1 MNPPVTDMQL
11 LGQLLRC
18 PSGIYAEEV
27 GEYAFFSNRTMIFN
41 TIDCLSL
48 LPNSNVLEIGFG
60 NASHLPYLFEKE
72 PTIHYTGVETSA
84 EMITEAAVSNPELVA
99 QQSVSFL
106 QVQPDERLEF
116 NILFDVCFSVNTLY
130 FLKSPTRYY
139 RNIYQLLK
147 PMGNVVITFI
157 DKSVGEKAPFAQVGF
172 KFYTVPEVRKILL
185 HIGFKNIKEYT
196 FEETLVSK
204 RGKKIR
210 RPYCIMM
217 GEK

>member
-18 PSGIYAEEV
+18 PSGIYAKEV

-72 PTIHYTGVETSA
+72 PTIHYTGVETSV
-84 EMITEAAVSNPELVA
+84 EMITEATVNNPELVA

-106 QVQPDERLEF
+106 QVQPDEKLEF

-147 PMGNVVITFI
+147 PMGKVVITFI

-172 KFYTVPEVRKILL
+172 KFYTVLEVRKILSR
-185 HIGFKNIKEYT
+185 IGFKNIKEYT

-204 RGKKIR
+204 SGKKIR
-210 RPYCIMM
+210 RPYCIMI

>member
-18 PSGIYAEEV
+18 PSGIYAKEV
-27 GEYAFFSNRTMIFN
+27 GEYTFFSNRTMIFN
-41 TIDCLSL
+41 TIDYLSL

-72 PTIHYTGVETSA
+72 PTI
-84 EMITEAAVSNPELVA
+84 PELVA

-147 PMGNVVITFI
+147 PMGKVVITFI

-172 KFYTVPEVRKILL
+172 KFYTVPEVRKILSR
-185 HIGFKNIKEYT
+185 IGFKNTKEYT

-204 RGKKIR
+204 SGKKIR

>member
-18 PSGIYAEEV
+18 PSGIYAKEV

-130 FLKSPTRYY
+130 FLSCSSLWER
-139 RNIYQLLK
+139 
-147 PMGNVVITFI
+147 
-157 DKSVGEKAPFAQVGF
+157 
-172 KFYTVPEVRKILL
+172 
-185 HIGFKNIKEYT
+185 
-196 FEETLVSK
+196 
-204 RGKKIR
+204 
-210 RPYCIMM
+210 
-217 GEK
+217 

>member
-1 MNPPVTDMQL
+1 M
-11 LGQLLRC
+11 
-18 PSGIYAEEV
+18 IAEATV
-27 GEYAFFSNRTMIFN
+27 N
-41 TIDCLSL
+41 
-48 LPNSNVLEIGFG
+48 
-60 NASHLPYLFEKE
+60 
-72 PTIHYTGVETSA
+72 
-84 EMITEAAVSNPELVA
+84 NPELVA

-147 PMGNVVITFI
+147 PMGKVVITFI

-172 KFYTVPEVRKILL
+172 KFYTVLEMRKILSR
-185 HIGFKNIKEYT
+185 IGFKNIKEYT

-204 RGKKIR
+204 SGKKIR

>member
-18 PSGIYAEEV
+18 PSGIYAKEV
-27 GEYAFFSNRTMIFN
+27 GEYTFFSNRTMIFN
-41 TIDCLSL
+41 TIDYLSL

-84 EMITEAAVSNPELVA
+84 EMITEATVNNPELVA
-99 QQSVSFL
+99 QQFVSFL

-116 NILFDVCFSVNTLY
+116 NILFDVCFSV
-130 FLKSPTRYY
+130 
-139 RNIYQLLK
+139 NIYQLLK

>member
-18 PSGIYAEEV
+18 PSGIYAKEV
-27 GEYAFFSNRTMIFN
+27 GEYTFFSNRTMIFN
-41 TIDCLSL
+41 TIDYLSL

-72 PTIHYTGVETSA
+72 PTIHYTGVETSV
-84 EMITEAAVSNPELVA
+84 EMITEATVSNPELVA

-116 NILFDVCFSVNTLY
+116 NTLY

-172 KFYTVPEVRKILL
+172 KFYTVPEVRKILS

-204 RGKKIR
+204 SGKKIR